1 MTAGSGPSSLGC
13 FAIYDPASRS
23 WRTPQVSFLLAPTD
37 GGARSERFSETWPRS
52 GTVRGGRAFELPTW
66 ALPICAS
73 GGSVSLHWATPT
85 ASHLTGS
92 NRSASANA
100 VVRPNLGAAV
110 RNWPTPRATES
121 ELSTYASCPSHG
133 TSHGEHL
140 QAVVIAQDGDPTTPA
155 QGEKRAEIGALNP
168 AWEEILMGFPEGW
181 TDVGRS
187 LPKAPKSS
195 RASKATAGPRA
206 AAKRSTRTNRHA
218 SFAPVGDVST
228 V

>member
-37 GGARSERFSETWPRS
+37 GGGRSERFSETWPRS
-52 GTVRGGRAFELPTW
+52 GTVRGGRAFVLPMQALPTS
-66 ALPICAS
+66 AS
-73 GGSVSLHWATPT
+73 GGSASPWPTPT

-100 VVRPNLGAAV
+100 AVRPNLGAAV
-110 RNWPTPRATES
+110 QNWPTPRATES
-121 ELSTYASCPSHG
+121 ELRTYAPCPSHG

-140 QAVVIAQDGDPTTPA
+140 QAAVIAQDGDPTTPA
-155 QGEKRAEIGALNP
+155 EGEKRAEIGALNP

-181 TDVGRS
+181 TDAGRS
-187 LPKAPKSS
+187 SPKAPRPS
-195 RASKATAGPRA
+195 RASKGTAGPRV
-206 AAKRSTRTNRHA
+206 AAKRSTRTNRRA
-218 SFAPVGDVST
+218 SFAPVDGVST
-228 V
+228 G